1 MMNLTSF
8 FYQITYVIL
17 YFILI
22 MYIYIRKIY
31 CVFMNIHPP
40 KLGNDKHNIWFK
52 TKRTNLRDIID
63 MAEQFITY
71 HESLH
76 VRNIFNSDNVTC
88 AILVF
93 CYWQQLHWFSNAK
106 LKNSFRIWYSYNAP
120 LVNKLIG
127 QCRGDIALMWYVV
140 AMGIFPDNLVL
151 WVVIQMSLNF
161 I

>member
-1 MMNLTSF
+1 MC
-8 FYQITYVIL
+8 Y
-17 YFILI
+17 
-22 MYIYIRKIY
+22 
-31 CVFMNIHPP
+31 P
-40 KLGNDKHNIWFK
+40 G
-52 TKRTNLRDIID
+52 
-63 MAEQFITY
+63 
-71 HESLH
+71 
-76 VRNIFNSDNVTC
+76 
-88 AILVF
+88 F

-127 QCRGDIALMWYVV
+127 QCRGDTALMWYVV